1 MHRSRFQLAPGIIL
15 DARRAVWLEET
26 GTLAVADLHLGY
38 AWAHRHSGQ
47 LMPVSAREDTLSRLA
62 ELVADYKPRE
72 LALLG
77 DIVHRAVP
85 VAALTEELLE
95 LETKFGSQAELCW
108 IVGNHDKQLS
118 SLLRDSG
125 VSADLLREHRAGAH
139 LLVHGDAPPEEAAS
153 GMETTRASGGRIL
166 LGHEHPAISLSDGV
180 TTTLKCPC
188 FLVQSDIIILPAFS
202 PWAAGSD
209 VRRGRFLSSYP
220 KKNSPTKAVAILGGK
235 LLPVRL

>member
-1 MHRSRFQLAPGIIL
+1 MHRSRYQLAPGIIL

-26 GTLAVADLHLGY
+26 ETLAVADLHLGY

-47 LMPVSAREDTLSRLA
+47 LMPVSAREDTLPRLA
-62 ELVADYKPRE
+62 ELVTDYQPRE

-85 VAALTEELLE
+85 VDALSKELLE
-95 LETKFGSQAELCW
+95 LETNLGSQTELCW
-108 IVGNHDKQLS
+108 IIGNHDKQLS
-118 SLLRDSG
+118 ILLRESG
-125 VSADLLREHRAGAH
+125 VSAELLREHRTGTH
-139 LLVHGDAPPEEAAS
+139 LLVHGDASPEEAAAD
-153 GMETTRASGGRIL
+153 METARASGGRVL
-166 LGHEHPAISLSDGV
+166 LGHEHPAVSLSDGV

-188 FLVQSDIIILPAFS
+188 FLVQADIIVLPAFS

-209 VRRGRFLSSYP
+209 VRRGKFLSSYP
-220 KKNSPTKAVAILGGK
+220 KKRSPRQVVAILGGK